1 MRMTDQRLDRARGW
15 IGAVVVMIAALLS
28 PLAFADGRDVYTV
41 ASVPVDATAANAN
54 AARDQARADGERRAY
69 GMLLDRLTLDSDRG
83 KRPPA
88 TDTLLNDLISGF
100 EVAGERTSGVRYL
113 AKYSFHFRPDA
124 VRKLLRDAQIAYC
137 ETPSKPVVV
146 LPVVNGADGMV
157 LWEDPNPWR
166 DAWGA
171 HQPPAGLVPVVIPY
185 DDLEDVQA
193 IDAAGALDGDAAKLQ
208 AVSQRYGG
216 ADVLVAAATFDGGVS
231 PHTVAVKAT
240 RYSPAGGLPPQ
251 SWTGSYTAAPDQS
264 DGDLY
269 AAAIAGT
276 AQQVEQAWKQS
287 NVLDYGHAAII
298 TVRVPTGAL
307 QSFVDVRDRLAQLPV
322 IQRSDILSL
331 DRDNATLALH
341 YFGTPDQ
348 LRVALAQRDLALE
361 GQDPDWVLERRGAAP
376 HP

>member
-1 MRMTDQRLDRARGW
+1 MKGW
-15 IGAVVVMIAALLS
+15 LGALLLVAALVLPS
-28 PLAFADGRDVYTV
+28 RGAYAAGPDIYTV

-54 AARDQARADGERRAY
+54 AARDQARSDGERRAY

-100 EVAGERTSGVRYL
+100 EVAGEHTSGVRYL

-124 VRKLLRDAQIAYC
+124 VRKLLRDAQIPYC
-137 ETPSKPVVV
+137 ETPSKPLVV
-146 LPVVNGADGMV
+146 LAVLDGGGGAQ

-287 NVLDYGHAAII
+287 NVLDYGHAATI

-348 LRVALAQRDLALE
+348 LRVALAQRDLELD